1 MRQMNINK
9 GNYEVKSHYKMYKA
23 GKRWVV
29 AGMATVSLLGGL
41 LMLSTD
47 ASADNV
53 DAVVPASES
62 SVTTQVSTP
71 TDSVVLDHA
80 SASVAPASSVSAEVS
95 ASSASSVAPVSV
107 STAASVVS
115 AEASLSASQSLAS
128 SVVVPAEAVKVQDDL
143 DSDGNVRKAYALA
156 TAADTQTPDSAVT
169 PVQTNAAYTSS
180 TEAKP
185 ASLPPVSTSGTI
197 ASSAYIK
204 TDSAQNHTKFTYIGS
219 AQINDYFNQTG
230 DITNLSDVDVTDS
243 NFKSG
248 AYTIIGA
255 TDQKA
260 YESSLAASRNFYTSY
275 YNTLYQ
281 GGKYNYTGASLEAAV
296 TSMVA
301 VAMSGK
307 PEYMDVPSSVSNA
320 IKTANS
326 VASKVLP
333 SQSKVGDIDWK
344 ALVPEVKNEG
354 GTLSY
359 QSQLDV
365 LRAFE
370 IKGGYRLVSINQT
383 TGAVLAS
390 NTVTG
395 AQAVGVV
402 MAPVQPTVMGTPSIA
417 SSKTLNNNDAIATI
431 KNAVIAGRDMFVSNA
446 GDVNSML
453 VQIRKTN
460 DGGYLTGADL
470 GDGQPGVMSSGYAWS
485 TTSSGKEI
493 EHATNVDG
501 LSETDTNKAGVQ
513 VSTTK
518 GAAQGDLY
526 KGVYFDYNW
535 TNPTLNTNGTVT
547 ATLTYTE
554 YSDSAMTKIIG
565 TVTTTLTVDR
575 YMAVGLYAANGGNG
589 NSFFG
594 GISYFQGT
602 NATADVNVSYKFGK
616 NDDTLLPDTKI
627 NAVVGEKIKITDA
640 KTTLSAD
647 TGMTVTYVAPDV
659 PGFKI
664 DPSSTMSAIA
674 GSNDLMIKYVVDQDD
689 FNQQLGKANTA
700 LSDIDASIHDLQ
712 GMIDADPSSIDVQS
726 VLTKMQEIRKQA
738 VDKIATLQTIT
749 DGSVNLTIVSDVQDA
764 LKKIMQGAND
774 VSALATDAANQID
787 LAKEIKKNAVS
798 IHKNISDDT
807 DVTKAKD
814 KINDDI
820 ASGQSAVNIANDKVD
835 LESKVKIATQNR
847 QDAIVAADKAV
858 TDNTVNNALVD
869 GAKSALHVLTGESTP
884 TDDTHT
890 KTEIKAG
897 IDNLT
902 KVSSVDVPANVMDV
916 QDIKDAI
923 ANLTDLLTNK
933 PTDTP
938 TIDAALQALKNKVDQ
953 AKVAVANAVRVAKSV
968 ANEEVPVN
976 VRDQNHTVLDA
987 AKKHLQDVADNAD
1000 STTDDITKAQQAVTD
1015 ELTKLTDARD
1025 AEIVKGKTVAGIAVP
1040 DNATDQTAAIK
1051 QLQADQ
1057 DALTKLMNNGESTLT
1072 QIQDAEKL
1080 VTADL
1085 TEMSDAVSNSKTDAN
1100 KVVTNWNGKS
1110 NLYTDQKDALKT
1122 IQDDIDHLNAVV
1134 KDGTSTVSVINDAK
1148 KRLQDDIDTVTDAR
1162 NGSVSAG
1169 NSLVDGLTDQQ
1180 KKDALVDV
1188 SVTELNK
1195 AINDGT
1201 KSAIDTAVEKVKT
1214 AVDTMINEDINDV
1227 PAVVTAK
1234 QKIVDLLKGDTVDA
1248 TAVKNATDELKTVAN
1263 QASDDLKAK
1272 KSAAATAEIPA
1283 NLKDQFGKLDAA
1295 TQKTL
1300 TDEVAGLAT
1309 AAAKDGIKVSELQP
1323 KLDQLQ
1329 TDLADMQKNLQNAKN
1344 EAQSVA
1350 DAKTPANVA
1359 DQAIAG
1365 SAYEIAKTTLDEALK
1380 NKNATASDLET
1391 ARTAVTNAL
1400 QDMQTNVT
1408 TAKENANKVADSWTD
1423 EANMFTDQDTSAVN
1437 QALNDLAGLSDNATQ
1452 ADYERVQTELS
1463 TAKKAVEKVRDDAVK
1478 AGNTVADGVSEAQ
1491 KKDDLVHTSFGELTK
1506 AIATGTASEI
1516 TTAADKVEN
1525 AVKAIVDVPV
1535 ADVPAVVSAKQKV
1548 VDLLNDKQLDDK
1560 KIADAIG
1567 ELKDA
1572 LKQATAVSNLKNL
1585 VNPENDG
1592 TTKASDIK
1600 AQQDV
1605 VDGILNKLKANRDAE
1620 IAKGKNVAGTAVPD
1634 NATDQT
1640 ATIKQLQADQ
1650 DALTALMNNEDST
1663 LTQIQV
1669 SEKAVTDDLKKMSD
1683 AVSSSKDG
1691 ANKVVTDWNGK
1702 VNLYTD
1708 QKNALETI
1716 QGDLD
1721 HLDVI
1726 LKDDASTVS
1735 EINEVSKDLQTTI
1748 NKVAAV
1754 RQKAVDN
1761 ADVVAVKNGDND
1773 DVKDRVAAVKE
1784 AEDTGTASDIAKAVA
1799 KLQTA
1804 DATVVP
1810 TNIADDGDVM
1820 VAKKAVNDALNN
1832 DGDVDTAKRAYDNAV
1847 ATAQATLKQAVTD
1860 ANAVKVPANLQDQV
1874 EMAKKNKLGDVNQQV
1889 TDLHKAV
1896 GQDDT
1901 TASTLRSAMNDIQG
1915 SLDDMTTKLHTTR
1928 DAAQK
1933 LVEQTADATDTNVV
1947 AARKQVTNLL
1957 ANNDTTT
1964 MTDLQN
1970 AMNVL
1975 NATSKPATA
1984 NTVET
1989 SSATVESDQVSTPVA
2004 NGDAAFAIVTDANG
2018 KQTVVQLD
2026 KTENGTATANV
2037 PGAKDA
2043 QVVTVP
2049 KNGNKPFIFVTDGSG
2064 TTQYTE
2070 LTPNGAKT
2078 TITPDGSTTKVVDG
2092 VDVPAGANVDVI
2104 YLPRAEVSVQAGAKN
2119 VQVPGKTGY
2128 TATVTDAQGNEVTLT
2143 DGMISVD
2150 GVPAGTNYLVTYT
2163 PDPAKVVV
2171 KLGTDSGFAKGEEP
2185 AAGNTNAQT
2194 LMTVQDALNKL
2205 QKDDATLAA
2214 IVSTGYTDT
2223 KVNVTNAVEALNR
2236 VDQNLNI
2243 DGYAHRI
2250 QAPDGTQYNSLED
2263 AVKANPTFAAGTTQ
2277 MKVVYAPLDGQ
2288 KIQVKDADGNVLG
2301 TVMGKSDAEIDV
2313 DDFKSVDADLQAKA
2327 EKGKLKMTVTAPD
2340 GKTYDSLMDAL
2351 QATGYFDH
2359 VGLEDGPSSFDQS
2372 DAKFVATAWD
2382 ETGKATAGY
2391 MVLGEPATP
2400 NDLNIQD
2407 FVVSF
2412 APANDGDGH
2421 NNTNDGSKTGSSEE
2435 ANNQNGDQVNV
2446 AGPANGSHDGS
2457 EVNNATVAGQAS
2469 GAQVTGSQTGATANT
2484 AQNAGWP
2491 AQGATQN
2498 SDNTASLLAA
2508 AGNEQ
2513 QAKTANSDDAR
2524 ITEMPDSAAVIQDS
2538 ILPLESAKQAM
2549 NLTGRVTE
2557 DNFLVVVAAMVASG
2571 LFGLL
2576 LAFWRRRKEDD
2587 QATR

>member
-128 SVVVPAEAVKVQDDL
+128 SFVVPADAKKVQDDV
-143 DSDGNVRKAYALA
+143 DSDGNRRLGFVLA
-156 TAADTQTPDSAVT
+156 ESADAEQDATTDTQAPDSAVT

-180 TEAKP
+180 TEAKS
-185 ASLPPVSTSGTI
+185 ASLPAVSTSGTI
-197 ASSAYIK
+197 AASSYIK
-204 TDSAQNHTKFTYIGS
+204 TDSAQNHTSFSYSGS
-219 AQINDYFNQTG
+219 SQISDYFNRTG
-230 DITNLSDVDVTDS
+230 DIVNLSGKAAVDDS
-243 NFKSG
+243 EIAYSLMG
-248 AYTIIGA
+248 APQA
-255 TDQKA
+255 TVDEYLASQ
-260 YESSLAASRNFYTSY
+260 SLSYYTSN
-275 YNTLYQ
+275 YNSIYSAYL
-281 GGKYNYTGASLEAAV
+281 KYGSSTALNYASTYGTQYASASMSNSKASL
-296 TSMVA
+296 TSIYNSNHA
-301 VAMSGK
+301 TNI
-307 PEYMDVPSSVSNA
+307 PSSFSNA
-320 IKTANS
+320 IKTANE
-326 VASKVLP
+326 VAQSTLP
-333 SQSKVGDIDWK
+333 PAGLKQDEINWK
-344 ALVPEVKNEG
+344 ALVPEFKNEG

-359 QSQLDV
+359 NSQLDV
-365 LRAFE
+365 SKGFVL
-370 IKGGYRLVSINQT
+370 KGGYRLVSINQST
-383 TGAVLAS
+383 KEINIS
-390 NTVTG
+390 STVKG

-402 MAPVQPTVMGTPSIA
+402 MAPVQPTVMGTTSIA
-417 SSKTLNNNDAIATI
+417 GSNSLNNNDAIATI
-431 KNAVIAGRDMFVSNA
+431 KKAVIAGRDMYVNNV

-453 VQIRKTN
+453 VHIRQTDDAGN
-460 DGGYLTGADL
+460 LYGSGN
-470 GDGQPGVMSSGYAWS
+470 GVGVSGESSSGYGWA
-485 TTSSGKEI
+485 TTANGNVISN
-493 EHATNVDG
+493 ATNTAGATEVG
-501 LSETDTNKAGVQ
+501 TDGVQ
-513 VSTTK
+513 LTTKK
-518 GAAQGDLY
+518 GAAQGDMY
-526 KGVYFDYNW
+526 NGVYFSYTW
-535 TNPTLNTNGTVT
+535 ANPTLNTNGTVT

-554 YSDSAMTKIIG
+554 YSDASMHTIIG
-565 TVTTTLTVDR
+565 SVSNILTVDR

-594 GISYFQGT
+594 GISYFEGT
-602 NATADVNVSYKFGK
+602 NATTDVKVSYTFGEDGGK
-616 NDDTLLPDTKI
+616 LLDDTTI
-627 NAVVGEKIKITDA
+627 NAVVGEVIQVIDEKNDSHTD
-640 KTTLSAD
+640 S
-647 TGMTVTYVAPDV
+647 GMNVSLVAPKIA
-659 PGFKI
+659 GLKI
-664 DPSSTMSAIA
+664 DPTSTKTATA
-674 GSNDLMIKYVVDQDD
+674 GSENIVIKYMVSQKDFTDQVEIA
-689 FNQQLGKANTA
+689 KAS
-700 LSDIDASIHDLQ
+700 LKKIDESIAVLQ
-712 GMIDADPSSIDVQS
+712 KMIDVNPSTIDVQS
-726 VLTKMQEIRKQA
+726 VLTKTQDIRKQA
-738 VDKIATLQTIT
+738 SDKIDTLQAAAI
-749 DGSVNLTIVSDVQDA
+749 DSVT
-764 LKKIMQGAND
+764 LKTVVDIQEAFKNIMQGAND
-774 VSALATDAANQID
+774 VAALATDASNQIE
-787 LAKEIKKNAVS
+787 LAAVITNNSASIK
-798 IHKNISDDT
+798 KNISDDD
-807 DVTKAKD
+807 DVTVAKSKINNDIATGQSAEDIAKD
-814 KINDDI
+814 K
-820 ASGQSAVNIANDKVD
+820 AD
-835 LESKVKIATQNR
+835 LEGKISVATQNR
-847 QDAIVAADKAV
+847 NNAIVDADKAIA
-858 TDNTVNNALVD
+858 DNTVHNTLVD
-869 GAKSALHVLTGESTP
+869 GAKSALQVLTGESTP

-902 KVSSVDVPANVMDV
+902 KVSSVDVPVNVMDS
-916 QDIKDAI
+916 QDVKDAI
-923 ANLTDLLTNK
+923 ANVTDLLIKK
-933 PTDTP
+933 PTDTSA
-938 TIDAALQALKNKVDQ
+938 IDAALQTLKDKINQAKLAVVEAVKDAQVVAEKALPTNVADQNTTDSDYAKDMKALQDKLSDKDAQLKDIQAAQDAVTGDLAAMQKNVSDAKTAAQTVADKVLPTNVADQNTTDSDYAKDLKALQGKLSDENAQLKDIKAAQDAVTDDLAAMQKKVDE
-953 AKVAVANAVRVAKSV
+953 AKVAAKSDLDGW
-968 ANEEVPVN
+968 NDSLYK
-976 VRDQNHTVLDA
+976 DQTS
-987 AKKHLQDVADNAD
+987 DVKVIE
-1000 STTDDITKAQQAVTD
+1000 DDIS
-1015 ELTKLTDARD
+1015 KL
-1025 AEIVKGKTVAGIAVP
+1025 K
-1040 DNATDQTAAIK
+1040 
-1051 QLQADQ
+1051 
-1057 DALTKLMNNGESTLT
+1057 
-1072 QIQDAEKL
+1072 
-1080 VTADL
+1080 DL
-1085 TEMSDAVSNSKTDAN
+1085 TNESNNTA
-1100 KVVTNWNGKS
+1100 TKS
-1110 NLYTDQKDALKT
+1110 EIKIAQKK
-1122 IQDDIDHLNAVV
+1122 
-1134 KDGTSTVSVINDAK
+1134 
-1148 KRLQDDIDTVTDAR
+1148 LQDDIAIVTGVRNDAVKNGNTTVAANKD
-1162 NGSVSAG
+1162 NGDPEVK
-1169 NSLVDGLTDQQ
+1169 LTVG
-1180 KKDALVDV
+1180 KLNIALQEGTASDIK
-1188 SVTELNK
+1188 K
-1195 AINDGT
+1195 AIDN
-1201 KSAIDTAVEKVKT
+1201 VKT
-1214 AVDTMINEDINDV
+1214 AVDTVVV
-1227 PAVVTAK
+1227 PN
-1234 QKIVDLLKGDTVDA
+1234 I
-1248 TAVKNATDELKTVAN
+1248 
-1263 QASDDLKAK
+1263 SDSK
-1272 KSAAATAEIPA
+1272 E
-1283 NLKDQFGKLDAA
+1283 
-1295 TQKTL
+1295 
-1300 TDEVAGLAT
+1300 
-1309 AAAKDGIKVSELQP
+1309 
-1323 KLDQLQ
+1323 
-1329 TDLADMQKNLQNAKN
+1329 
-1344 EAQSVA
+1344 VA
-1350 DAKTPANVA
+1350 DAKT
-1359 DQAIAG
+1359 
-1365 SAYEIAKTTLDEALK
+1365 
-1380 NKNATASDLET
+1380 
-1391 ARTAVTNAL
+1391 
-1400 QDMQTNVT
+1400 
-1408 TAKENANKVADSWTD
+1408 
-1423 EANMFTDQDTSAVN
+1423 
-1437 QALNDLAGLSDNATQ
+1437 
-1452 ADYERVQTELS
+1452 
-1463 TAKKAVEKVRDDAVK
+1463 
-1478 AGNTVADGVSEAQ
+1478 
-1491 KKDDLVHTSFGELTK
+1491 
-1506 AIATGTASEI
+1506 
-1516 TTAADKVEN
+1516 
-1525 AVKAIVDVPV
+1525 
-1535 ADVPAVVSAKQKV
+1535 
-1548 VDLLNDKQLDDK
+1548 
-1560 KIADAIG
+1560 
-1567 ELKDA
+1567 
-1572 LKQATAVSNLKNL
+1572 
-1585 VNPENDG
+1585 
-1592 TTKASDIK
+1592 
-1600 AQQDV
+1600 
-1605 VDGILNKLKANRDAE
+1605 
-1620 IAKGKNVAGTAVPD
+1620 
-1634 NATDQT
+1634 
-1640 ATIKQLQADQ
+1640 
-1650 DALTALMNNEDST
+1650 
-1663 LTQIQV
+1663 
-1669 SEKAVTDDLKKMSD
+1669 
-1683 AVSSSKDG
+1683 
-1691 ANKVVTDWNGK
+1691 
-1702 VNLYTD
+1702 
-1708 QKNALETI
+1708 
-1716 QGDLD
+1716 
-1721 HLDVI
+1721 
-1726 LKDDASTVS
+1726 
-1735 EINEVSKDLQTTI
+1735 
-1748 NKVAAV
+1748 
-1754 RQKAVDN
+1754 
-1761 ADVVAVKNGDND
+1761 
-1773 DVKDRVAAVKE
+1773 
-1784 AEDTGTASDIAKAVA
+1784 
-1799 KLQTA
+1799 
-1804 DATVVP
+1804 
-1810 TNIADDGDVM
+1810 
-1820 VAKKAVNDALNN
+1820 AVNDALNAPQVN
-1832 DGDVDTAKRAYDNAV
+1832 MSEVQKAVESFNKAV

-1889 TDLHKAV
+1889 TDLHKAA

-1901 TASTLRSAMNDIQG
+1901 TASTLRSAMTDIQG

-1947 AARKQVTNLL
+1947 AALKQVTNLL
-1957 ANNDTTT
+1957 TNKDTTT

-1975 NATSKPATA
+1975 TATSKPATA

-2104 YLPRAEVSVQAGAKN
+2104 YLPTAEVSVQAGAKN

-2128 TATVTDAQGNEVTLT
+2128 TSTVTDAQGNEVTLT
-2143 DGMISVD
+2143 DGMIAVD

-2163 PDPAKVVV
+2163 PDPAKAVV

-2288 KIQVKDADGNVLG
+2288 KIQVKDADGNILG
-2301 TVMGKSDAEIDV
+2301 TVMGKSDAEINV

-2412 APANDGDGH
+2412 APANDGAGH
-2421 NNTNDGSKTGSSEE
+2421 NNTNAGSKTGSSVA

-2469 GAQVTGSQTGATANT
+2469 GAQVTGSQTDATANT
-2484 AQNAGWP
+2484 AQNAGWQ